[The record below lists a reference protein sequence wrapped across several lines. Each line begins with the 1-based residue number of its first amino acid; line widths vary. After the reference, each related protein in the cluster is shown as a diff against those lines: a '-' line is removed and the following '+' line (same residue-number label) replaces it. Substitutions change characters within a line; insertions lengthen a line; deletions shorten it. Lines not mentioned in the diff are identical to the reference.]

1 MERACHWSTP
11 GLGEGGH
18 LTVRGREGR
27 AGPPYG
33 RHQGGQPVD
42 SVHQVGAGVADL
54 GQVGGGG
61 TATFFRRGECMNP
74 MARVPPSYR
83 VPGTGWLRFRNKIYK
98 DHSYLWFP

>member
-11 GLGEGGH
+11 GLGEGGR

-42 SVHQVGAGVADL
+42 GVHQVRAGVADL
-54 GQVGGGG
+54 GQVGGDGHLLQE
-61 TATFFRRGECMNP
+61 RRVYEPYGPCAALVQSSWN
-74 MARVPPSYR
+74 RVAEIQKQD
-83 VPGTGWLRFRNKIYK
+83 L
-98 DHSYLWFP
+98 